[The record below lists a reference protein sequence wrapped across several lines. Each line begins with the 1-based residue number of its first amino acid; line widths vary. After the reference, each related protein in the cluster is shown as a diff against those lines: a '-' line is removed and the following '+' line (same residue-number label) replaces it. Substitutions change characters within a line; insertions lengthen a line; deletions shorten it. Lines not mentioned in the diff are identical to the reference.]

1 MWRLGLAA
9 AAFAALLVSRHPE
22 ILFRAAFWAED
33 GALWFPNAREH
44 GLQTL
49 VWPEVGYLQTVSRL
63 GGLLAQALP
72 LRWAPTSFAVLAL
85 LIQVAPPVF
94 LVSGRWRAAWPDP
107 WTRWLAALAYV
118 ALPNAFEVYVNLTNA
133 QWHLAA
139 LGFLIVVADPPRSRA
154 AQVFD
159 GAALLLSGLSGPF
172 CLLLA
177 PIAAWQAWE
186 RLDRVALWRLGL
198 VLLAVA
204 VQVGFLMHM
213 VGSGRSTAPLGAG
226 AELLARFLAS
236 QVFLAV
242 LFGEHG
248 VQAILALPA
257 WRSGL
262 LPVAS
267 SLAGVALGLYAC
279 IVGPP
284 ILRKACLFAGLVL
297 AAALMHPQVSN
308 DQQQWP
314 LMALPF
320 VGGRYWFFPM
330 LACIGVVLALL
341 AAGPWP
347 GRVVGAALL
356 GIVAWHVPAEWPV
369 WPFGDPT
376 GFPSAARR
384 FEAAPPGTRV
394 SFPSRPQGAHM
405 VLVR

>member
-1 MWRLGLAA
+1 M
-9 AAFAALLVSRHPE
+9 
-22 ILFRAAFWAED
+22 
-33 GALWFPNAREH
+33 
-44 GLQTL
+44 
-49 VWPEVGYLQTVSRL
+49 
-63 GGLLAQALP
+63 
-72 LRWAPTSFAVLAL
+72 
-85 LIQVAPPVF
+85 
-94 LVSGRWRAAWPDP
+94 
-107 WTRWLAALAYV
+107 
-118 ALPNAFEVYVNLTNA
+118 
-133 QWHLAA
+133 
-139 LGFLIVVADPPRSRA
+139 
-154 AQVFD
+154 
-159 GAALLLSGLSGPF
+159 
-172 CLLLA
+172 
-177 PIAAWQAWE
+177 
-186 RLDRVALWRLGL
+186 ALWRLGL

-226 AELLARFLAS
+226 PGLS
-236 QVFLAV
+236 
-242 LFGEHG
+242 
-248 VQAILALPA
+248 ALPGE
-257 WRSGL
+257 SGF
-262 LPVAS
+262 PGRAVRRARGAGHPGP
-267 SLAGVALGLYAC
+267 AGVAVSPAPGRLQPRRFALGLYAC
-279 IVGPP
+279 VVGQP
-284 ILRKACLFAGLVL
+284 ILRKACLFARLVL